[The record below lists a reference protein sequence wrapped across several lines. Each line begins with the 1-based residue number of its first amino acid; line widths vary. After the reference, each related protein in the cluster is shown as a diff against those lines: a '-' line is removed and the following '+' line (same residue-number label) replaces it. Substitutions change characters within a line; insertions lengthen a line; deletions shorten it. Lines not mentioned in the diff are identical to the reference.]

1 MALTEDY
8 WQWRSWLESA
18 NDPTVGFP
26 LQGLP
31 YCAFVAE
38 DAQTRL
44 GVGIGSF
51 VLDLRAASEAGFFS
65 NLGSD
70 VEAACRSQQLNELM
84 TCGSSAWTHLRIR
97 LMELFHETAGI
108 DLREQMEKILVA
120 VNTLHFRLPLRVA
133 NYTDFYA
140 SIEHATNVG
149 RLFRPESPLLPN
161 YRWLPIGYHGRAS
174 SIVVSGTEVWR
185 PYGQLK
191 MRTSEVPTFRPTLQ
205 LDYEL
210 ELAAYVGL
218 GNELGEAVPIAKAE
232 ERLFGIS
239 LLNDWSARD
248 LQIWEA
254 QPLGPFLGK
263 NFATSVSAWVMPLE
277 ALEPYRVRA
286 RVHHQA
292 DPNPL
297 NYLSDETVEKTGAFD
312 ATLEVWLSTAEMR
325 VTKKNPVRVS
335 QVNAKELYWTFAQ
348 MVAHH
353 TSNGCNLVAGDVLGS
368 GTVSGREADSAG
380 CLLEMTE
387 CGAKPLQLPN
397 GEVRKFLEDGDE
409 VILRGFCERE
419 GFARLSLGECRGLI
433 SPARTSG

>member
-1 MALTEDY
+1 
-8 WQWRSWLESA
+8 
-18 NDPTVGFP
+18 
-26 LQGLP
+26 
-31 YCAFVAE
+31 
-38 DAQTRL
+38 
-44 GVGIGSF
+44 
-51 VLDLRAASEAGFFS
+51 
-65 NLGSD
+65 
-70 VEAACRSQQLNELM
+70 
-84 TCGSSAWTHLRIR
+84 
-97 LMELFHETAGI
+97 
-108 DLREQMEKILVA
+108 
-120 VNTLHFRLPLRVA
+120 
-133 NYTDFYA
+133 
-140 SIEHATNVG
+140 
-149 RLFRPESPLLPN
+149 
-161 YRWLPIGYHGRAS
+161 
-174 SIVVSGTEVWR
+174 
-185 PYGQLK
+185 
-191 MRTSEVPTFRPTLQ
+191 
-205 LDYEL
+205 
-210 ELAAYVGL
+210 VGL